1 MENEITF
8 EEIKTLF
15 KEVATS
21 QKETEARFKDIEAGF
36 KETEARF
43 KEIQAEFKETD
54 AKVRA
59 MAAQVNE
66 TSAIVR
72 EVSKQLGGI
81 GNSNGYFA
89 EQFFAHSLREKKTMG
104 GVQFDEVEVN
114 LKHKR
119 KGIIDEFDI
128 VMYNGDSIAIVEVK
142 YVAAVGDLKN
152 LIEKK
157 VANFKYLYPEY
168 AGYKIYLGLAGLSFE
183 NDLVKK
189 QGTEAGVAILEAK
202 GDHAEITAD
211 NMKAF

>member
-15 KEVATS
+15 KEVAAS

-43 KEIQAEFKETD
+43 KETD

-59 MAAQVNE
+59 MASRVDE
-66 TSAIVR
+66 TSASVR

-157 VANFKYLYPEY
+157 VPNFKYLYPEY

-211 NMKAF
+211 NMKVF